1 MALRRYLTNFAKL
14 AIHHGG
20 ISSLARAV
28 LAGRAVILRYH
39 SVSTAADGTHLC
51 LDPGLAVAPAD
62 FDQQCAYLKQHYNVL
77 SLDEMV
83 ERLSN
88 NSAMPPK
95 AVALTFDDGYL
106 DNYTQ
111 AFPILQRHGLNATFY
126 VTTNCIDN
134 REILWTGLLRFC
146 VFTTTVPVLETRE
159 PMAFRLPLRT
169 PLERREAFTKL
180 IVTMKNIPTERRLA
194 LLEAVREGAGIND
207 VTPLKSI
214 MMSWDQVREMH
225 RAGMIFGA
233 HTLTHPNLPNATAE
247 EAEREIVGSRDA
259 LAEQIG
265 ARVLHFSYPNGRGS
279 AHLTESVKSIV
290 RRAEFTSAT
299 TSVTGSVMAGDDPF
313 ALKRIGIY
321 NRHGAM
327 PEFTLDIERG
337 KIGA

>member
-77 SLDEMV
+77 SLDQMV
-83 ERLSN
+83 EHLS
-88 NSAMPPK
+88 SGTAMPPK

-194 LLEAVREGAGIND
+194 LLEAVRVGAGIDD
-207 VTPLKSI
+207 VTPLRSI

-233 HTLTHPNLPNATAE
+233 HTLTHPNLPNATPE
-247 EAEREIVGSRDA
+247 EAGREIVGSRDA

-279 AHLTESVKSIV
+279 AHLTESVKGIV
-290 RRAEFTSAT
+290 RRAEFVSAT
-299 TSVTGSVMAGDDPF
+299 TSVTGSVMDGDDAF